1 MFKNVFCGYNTEM
14 FVNNIVPYVF
24 WFDTDF
30 FLNLETFHLFT
41 KSIYLI
47 CYTNNPYVFFQPSLI
62 LTL

>member
-1 MFKNVFCGYNTEM
+1 MYFGLTQ
-14 FVNNIVPYVF
+14 I
-24 WFDTDF
+24 F
-30 FLNLETFHLFT
+30 FLSLKLFIFFT